1 METILNHVGDLFF
14 WGSVALISWG
24 AALALGHL
32 LASID
37 ARAPTARGDR
47 TPALPR
53 APHPA
58 D

>member
-1 METILNHVGDLFF
+1 METILNLVGDLFL
-14 WGSVALISWG
+14 WGSVVLISWG

-32 LASID
+32 IASID
-37 ARAPTARGDR
+37 VRAPTARGDR
-47 TPALPR
+47 APALPR